1 LAIAGNL
8 ARILM
13 LTIGTIVFGPEFAI
27 GKNPLTHP
35 SWFHIIAGFIVFAVA
50 IGGMIGISKLLL
62 LDFSSIV
69 TRVAQALKS
78 RRGAAQSTRDSSPQ
92 PSAPSQKNDADDY

>member
-1 LAIAGNL
+1 
-8 ARILM
+8 
-13 LTIGTIVFGPEFAI
+13 
-27 GKNPLTHP
+27 
-35 SWFHIIAGFIVFAVA
+35 VFAVA